1 MFSVQA
7 LRTRGA
13 DGINYSLKADGFK
26 TQDESMFQFDS
37 EDQKRQI
44 SSSNSSK
51 RKISLSG
58 FFVLFRFSIDYMR
71 ASHIKE
77 GNLLSSIYC
86 SNVNLIYK
94 NPHRPSSIAPNPVES
109 REGPPNSRVSLT
121 SQMHTEKLPEATG
134 TSRGNPGFTAVTQE
148 TP

>member
-71 ASHIKE
+71 TSYIKE

-94 NPHRPSSIAPNPVES
+94 NPHRHILRTMCGQISGHPSGSAK
-109 REGPPNSRVSLT
+109 LT
-121 SQMHTEKLPEATG
+121 YK
-134 TSRGNPGFTAVTQE
+134 FY
-148 TP
+148 